1 MILPFLLAAVL
12 SFLLTEKVVTF
23 AIEQGRTLQ
32 IFEPFVW
39 VFGDGISISADLA
52 DPDSAVRGHAVS
64 WTEASPTT

>member
-1 MILPFLLAAVL
+1 MILSFLLAAVL

-39 VFGDGISISADLA
+39 VFGDGISILLISLILILLFADMPFL
-52 DPDSAVRGHAVS
+52 DGSVPY
-64 WTEASPTT
+64 